1 MKDRNLEKL
10 LYKVAALLVLSGI
23 TIWLFV
29 LPENFLGLYLI
40 LSGLIT
46 GVVAIFLHMK
56 YMNELEE
63 QEHKEKQLK
72 ESRTQYR

>member
-1 MKDRNLEKL
+1 MKDRNLEKM

-23 TIWLFV
+23 AVWLFV
-29 LPENFLGLYLI
+29 LPENLLGLYLI

-56 YMNELEE
+56 YMNELEQQQAHIKE
-63 QEHKEKQLK
+63 EHLK
-72 ESRTQYR
+72 KN